1 MIGHPLQYYMRK
13 ASFGVGAGLVAG
25 VVVAFTVPIS
35 QLIAQHPAVAMQ
47 TTADASAEEMLA
59 RHVTIRLTNVSL
71 KRAIDSISR
80 VAHVFVQYQLPML
93 QARPKS
99 VTVNAINQPLGVVF
113 EQVLNGTDLRVV
125 PEEQGSLGIVAS
137 PREKTDSIPA
147 SGTVTGRVVDS
158 TNGKGVGGAVIR
170 VQGTKLS
177 AVSGD
182 SGRFII
188 RGIPAGNQVV
198 TVRLFGHRPMT
209 ENVIV
214 TANESVA
221 IRVMMAVVPNLLSGV
236 VTTATGV
243 QRKMEVG
250 SDITTLNV
258 DSVRQVAPISSV
270 TDLLATRVPGLT
282 VVHSSGTPG
291 DPARLRLRG
300 AGSVQLN
307 NDPIV
312 IVDGI
317 RVYAQQSDPRNQNLA
332 TLTRGA
338 ISATYNAPSPLDQID
353 PSSIA
358 TIEVLKGPSA
368 SAIYGSDAASG
379 VIVIT
384 TKKGQ
389 AGPAHWSLDVADGI
403 TWLPGQWP
411 ANYYRFG
418 YNASGT
424 GPLCPW
430 YDVSC
435 KVDSLVQFQAL
446 NDSRY
451 TVFAHG
457 NEQQANL
464 TISGGVP
471 TLTYNV
477 TGSTQATLGNLKLP
491 GSEVQLYDSM
501 YGPIPR
507 ALVRPD
513 RYTTWGVTGS
523 LTAVPRPTLTATFQ
537 SSLFNSTQGRS
548 SLQGAI
554 TQLSGEYVSPTFLT
568 GPLLSKE
575 FERATDDQQTST
587 NAIALQWRPQ
597 SWLPIS
603 ATAGVNTDQRND
615 VSYVPF
621 GVYNGGYSD
630 NNGGC
635 YPTCGDTT
643 GSYGLGRGTSRVST
657 VTVGTQIPML
667 WNKVTT
673 AVGGNFYST
682 STADFQVYTDQ
693 LAPGI
698 TAPTTFGKLCAD
710 GTTGCNSP
718 TTQSTISQS
727 TYGWYLEP
735 RLNLAS
741 RFFAAPGFRLD
752 GGSGASKSGTS
763 GLSGFPKM
771 DLSYVAVDRQD
782 ERPLWSVISLLRP
795 RLAFGYAGTQ
805 PAPADKLRL
814 YNIGNNYAISPP
826 GTQGAITSAGTGCR
840 SLVTLDGVTPMPAV
854 CINALGNTLLRPER
868 SSEVEG
874 GFDATLWQG
883 RLNLTVSQYNK
894 TRHDAIIAIPVAQS
908 VFSNQDQPFSI
919 QKNIGVVRNTGTEVT
934 MTATPVQSRA
944 LSWTVGGN
952 FSKNTNVVVRLNQ
965 GQLPIV
971 LTNGGDSK
979 YLQTRV
985 QSGYPL
991 FGEFT
996 RPIVG
1001 YADANQNGIID
1012 AAEVVYGDSTI
1023 YVGQPD
1029 PKYQLNLTNDVVLLN
1044 GQLSVHTT
1052 FTYENGLTQYNAGAC
1067 NSFAFALLP
1076 NAPNTPLATQAAV
1089 VASECGIANTS
1100 TGVGSVIGLV
1110 QTVNTFRFQSLSI
1123 NYVLPKRVASWAR
1136 VPRMTVAL
1144 QGNNLGLHTN
1154 YRGKDPDVNAF
1165 STVSAGDQTE
1175 DSGQI
1180 PEPRTWLLR
1189 VTVGN

>member
-1 MIGHPLQYYMRK
+1 MTGHSLRNYVRRIT
-13 ASFGVGAGLVAG
+13 AGVGSGCVAASVLLLIVPPLV
-25 VVVAFTVPIS
+25 
-35 QLIAQHPAVAMQ
+35 AQHPTVAAVAEQ
-47 TTADASAEEMLA
+47 TPADASLDVILA
-59 RHVTIRLTNVSL
+59 RHVTIHLENVSL
-71 KRAIDSISR
+71 KRAIDSLSR
-80 VAHVFVQYQLPML
+80 VAHVFVQYRLPRL
-93 QARPKS
+93 QAHPKS
-99 VTVNAINQPLGVVF
+99 VTVNAVNVPLGIVF
-113 EQVLNGTDLRVV
+113 EEVLNGTGLRVA
-125 PEEQGSLGIVAS
+125 PEEQGSLIIVAS
-137 PREKTDSIPA
+137 PSNEADSIPS
-147 SGTVTGRVVDS
+147 SGMITGRVVDS
-158 TNGKGVGGAVIR
+158 ASGKAVGGAVVT

-177 AVSGD
+177 TVSSD
-182 SGRFII
+182 SGRFTI
-188 RGIPAGNQVV
+188 RGVSAGKQVM
-198 TVRLFGHRPMT
+198 TVRLFGHRPVT
-209 ENVIV
+209 EDV
-214 TANESVA
+214 TVSANESVA
-221 IRVMMAVVPNLLSGV
+221 IRVVMASVPNILSGV
-236 VTTATGV
+236 VTTATGQ

-270 TDLLATRVPGLT
+270 TDLLATRIPGLT

-300 AGSVQLN
+300 AGSIQLN

-317 RVYAQQSDPRNQNLA
+317 RVYASQSDPRNGNLA
-332 TLTRGA
+332 PQSFSTKGA
-338 ISATYNAPSPLDQID
+338 TSYNAPSPLDQID
-353 PSSIA
+353 PNSIA

-389 AGPAHWSLDVADGI
+389 AGPARWSLDVADGI
-403 TWLPGQWP
+403 NWLPGQWP
-411 ANYYRFG
+411 TNYYRFG
-418 YNASGT
+418 YNDIGI
-424 GPLCPW
+424 GPLCKW

-435 KVDSLVQFQAL
+435 KLDSLVQFQAL

-464 TISGGVP
+464 TVSGGVP

-491 GSEVQLYDSM
+491 AIEVQRYDSL
-501 YGPIPR
+501 YGSIPHT
-507 ALVRPD
+507 LIRPD

-523 LTAVPRPTLTATFQ
+523 LTAVPRPTLTATLQ

-548 SLQGAI
+548 SLQTAI
-554 TQLSGEYVSPTFLT
+554 TQLSGEYVFPTFLT
-568 GPLLSKE
+568 GPLLTRE
-575 FERATDDQQTST
+575 FERVTDDQQTST
-587 NAIALQWRPQ
+587 NSIALQWRPWF
-597 SWLPIS
+597 WLPIS

-621 GVYNGGYSD
+621 GVYNGVYESD
-630 NNGGC
+630 GGC
-635 YPTCGDTT
+635 GSFVYICGDTT

-657 VTVGTQIPML
+657 VTVGTQVPMFG
-667 WNKVTT
+667 NKVTT

-682 STADFQVYTDQ
+682 STADFQVYTKQ

-698 TAPTTFGKLCAD
+698 TTPTTFGQLCAD

-718 TTQSTISQS
+718 TTQSTSSQS

-782 ERPLWSVISLLRP
+782 ERPLWGVISLLRP

-814 YNIGNNYAISPP
+814 YNIGNYGI
-826 GTQGAITSAGTGCR
+826 GTLGGQGDITTKSGCQP
-840 SLVTLDGVTPMPAV
+840 LVTLDGVTTMPAV

-868 SSEVEG
+868 SSELEG

-883 RLNLTVSQYNK
+883 RLNVTVSHYNK
-894 TRHDAIIAIPVAQS
+894 TRHDAILAIPVAQS
-908 VFSNQDQPFSI
+908 VFSGGIGQFSI
-919 QKNIGVVRNTGTEVT
+919 QKNIGVVRNTGAEVT
-934 MTATPVQSRA
+934 VTATPAQSRA
-944 LSWTVGGN
+944 LSWTIGGN
-952 FSKNTNVVVRLNQ
+952 FSQNTNVVVRLNH

-971 LTNGGDSK
+971 LNGLGATTA
-979 YLQTRV
+979 LQPRV
-985 QSGYPL
+985 QAGYPL
-991 FGEFT
+991 FGEFA
-996 RPIVG
+996 RPILG

-1012 AAEVVYGDSTI
+1012 PAEIVYGDSTV

-1029 PKYQLNLTNDVVLLN
+1029 PKYQLNLTNDVALLN

-1052 FTYENGLTQYNAGAC
+1052 FAYESGLTQYNQGAC
-1067 NSFAFALLP
+1067 GSGAFQLLP
-1076 NAPNTPLATQAAV
+1076 NTPNTPLATQAAV
-1089 VASECGIANTS
+1089 AAACVADA
-1100 TGVGSVIGLV
+1100 GSIIGLV

-1123 NYVLPKRVASWAR
+1123 NYVLPKRVAAWAR
-1136 VPRMTVAL
+1136 VPRMAVAL

-1165 STVSAGDQTE
+1165 STVSAGDQTQ
-1175 DSGQI
+1175 DNGQI